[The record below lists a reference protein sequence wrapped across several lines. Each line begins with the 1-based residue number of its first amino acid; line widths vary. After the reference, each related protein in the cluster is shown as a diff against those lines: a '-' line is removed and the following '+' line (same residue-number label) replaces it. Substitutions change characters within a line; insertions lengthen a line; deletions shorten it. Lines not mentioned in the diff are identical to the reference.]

1 MSNVGFKG
9 GSSLFDMG
17 SPRAMSAFFDVICAH
32 QNLSQEGSM
41 SLLADRLYKRY
52 VRRED
57 VEMTRILL
65 RKVKELFAEMPSN
78 DLLTFLDRD
87 EAKRNGFNV
96 EAGNLA
102 LVFGRYFDAIEHCME
117 SAEVNF
123 QEFATDPSMGYSYE
137 PVRVVRSQMPAFII
151 DKRIPLSTYDN
162 LQGEP
167 LWSSC
172 ERGT

>member
-57 VEMTRILL
+57 VEMTTVLL
-65 RKVKELFAEMPSN
+65 GKVKEALVDMPSSG
-78 DLLTFLDRD
+78 LLTFLDRD
-87 EAKRNGFNV
+87 EAERNGFDV

-102 LVFGRYFDAIEHCME
+102 LVLGRYFDAIEHCME

-123 QEFATDPSMGYSYE
+123 QGFATDPSTGYSYE